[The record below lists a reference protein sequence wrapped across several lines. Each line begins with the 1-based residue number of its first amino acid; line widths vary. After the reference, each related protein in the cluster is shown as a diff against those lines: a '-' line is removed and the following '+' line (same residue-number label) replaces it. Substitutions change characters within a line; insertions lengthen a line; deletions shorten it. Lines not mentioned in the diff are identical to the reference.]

1 MGVVLEHGKT
11 KNRVFEKS
19 CQVESFKK
27 RLDKKDKA
35 KIIDKIAFL
44 SENPEVG
51 KPLRYVLHGYL
62 RVKVGKY
69 RIIYR
74 IKEKEKIV
82 FIVAIGHR
90 KTVYRR

>member
-1 MGVVLEHGKT
+1 MRYKIEIDNHVL
-11 KNRVFEKS
+11 S
-19 CQVESFKK
+19 YLKK
-27 RLDKKDKA
+27 LDKKDKE
-35 KIIDKIAFL
+35 KIIDKLAFL
-44 SENPEVG
+44 SENPKAG
-51 KPLRYVLHGYL
+51 KPLRYVLHGY
-62 RVKVGKY
+62 RRARVGKY